1 MPPAQ
6 TGNSKKKN
14 PGGKGMRRA
23 AKGENKREKKNKTFC
38 QDFVDDIVS
47 GESVE
52 PLTVARVERLC
63 GSGQMQLLTVE
74 GATVTASLK
83 GNLRCKKGAA
93 RSEDNTIAAFAGT
106 TFVILQIE
114 TYLSTIV
121 GVLTRAHVSSIS
133 EHFPKAPKGFFDVAQ
148 TDETEGFEWDV
159 SEGGE
164 EGEGNTVTCSNGPA
178 NALGISGQGLP
189 MPGDDVDLDR
199 L

>member
-23 AKGENKREKKNKTFC
+23 AKGGNKREKKNKMFC
-38 QDFVDDIVS
+38 QDFVDDIVA
-47 GESVE
+47 EEPVD

-63 GSGQMQLLTVE
+63 GSGQMQLLTVD
-74 GATVTASLK
+74 GMAVTASLK

-106 TFVILQIE
+106 TFVILQVE
-114 TYLSTIV
+114 KYLSTIV
-121 GVLTRAHVSSIS
+121 GVLTRAHVSAIS
-133 EHFPKAPKGFFDVAQ
+133 EYFPKAPKGFFDVAQ
-148 TDETEGFEWDV
+148 TDDAEGFEWDM
-159 SEGGE
+159 SGE
-164 EGEGNTVTCSNGPA
+164 EDEEGDLVAAPKTNETI
-178 NALGISGQGLP
+178 GISGKGLP
-189 MPGDDVDLDR
+189 MPNDNEVDLDR

>member
-23 AKGENKREKKNKTFC
+23 AKGENKREKKNKLFC
-38 QDFVDDIVS
+38 QDFVDDIVNE
-47 GESVE
+47 ESVE

-63 GSGQMQLLTVE
+63 GSGQMQLLTVD

-106 TFVILQIE
+106 TFVILQME
-114 TYLSTIV
+114 KYLSTIV
-121 GVLTRAHVSSIS
+121 GVLTRSHITAIA
-133 EHFPKAPKGFFDVAQ
+133 PKFTQAPKGFFEVAK
-148 TDETEGFEWDV
+148 TDDADGFEWDM
-159 SEGGE
+159 SDEDGE
-164 EGEGNTVTCSNGPA
+164 EEGKAGPTA
-178 NALGISGQGLP
+178 VNETIGISGRGLP
-189 MPGDDVDLDR
+189 MPNDNEVDLDR